1 MGQTTRRLMM
11 GAAGAAGGATF
22 VDDVFS
28 TYLYKGN
35 STARSIVNGIDL
47 AGEGGMV
54 WTKNRASSYFSH
66 RLFDTERGIRK
77 MVTSNTDAAESANS
91 QTLTAY
97 NSDGF
102 SIGTDS
108 MVNSGN
114 EDASSW
120 TFRKAPGFFDVV
132 TYTGTGV
139 TQNIAHNLGS
149 VPGAIF
155 VKRLDAA
162 HNWGV
167 YHRGLNGG
175 VAPEKFRERLN
186 IAGTQDGN
194 NDNGASYWAN
204 TAPTSTHFTVSGQVG
219 SYINTN
225 ISGASYVAYL
235 FAGGASTAAT
245 ARSVAFSSTGA
256 NDGAKN
262 LTIASSSGT
271 NFGSGDFTMEC
282 WFKDTRTN
290 EFSGLDTIFS
300 MSGYTT
306 SSSGNSFSIYRG
318 IGGFLMF
325 NRTGGGF
332 DTLFNSQTSINNL
345 GQWHHFAWTR
355 SGSGT
360 NNNKIWLDGNLH
372 AQFTRNVNYT
382 DGQNFYIGGNDYNG
396 TGTPDE
402 YGFNGKISNV
412 RLIKG
417 QAIYTTNFKPSN
429 EPFTTTSQGAT
440 ASNVKVICCNNSSIT
455 GSSVT
460 SGTITAT
467 NAPTASTDVPF
478 DDLEG
483 FKFGADEDQNIIKTG
498 SFIGNGSSSSNV
510 EINLGW
516 EPSFVIIKNNS
527 TAVDW
532 RMLDS
537 MRGIT
542 DIPSGGDADDAILAP
557 SNMGS
562 EASFGANA
570 MALTPRGFKL
580 QNNGDAYNQ
589 SGANFIYIA
598 VRRPDGYVGKPAE
611 AGTNVFAM
619 DTGNTNAEQAFT
631 SGFPVDWAFY
641 KKFGTTS
648 AWYPHSRLTRA
659 KYMHFD
665 NVNAEQNNAWAVW
678 DDQTGWAENTHYDSD
693 YQSWMFKRHAG
704 FDVVNYIGNQTSSHK
719 IAHSLGRTPEMIW
732 TKNRDQDQQWSV
744 GHKDLNGGTNPWNYL
759 IVLNDV
765 ESETQNTGMWEA
777 PTATHFTVGSDARVN
792 KNNLNYLGIL
802 FSSVEG
808 ICKVGSYTGSSSALT
823 ITTGFQPRFVII
835 KNVVNNA
842 YNSTTGWFVF
852 DTTRGWSSGNNDK
865 WIQLNSTAA
874 QTTQDWTD
882 PTSTGFTINA
892 DSGNNLNNNGDRYIY
907 YAHA

>member
-704 FDVVNYIGNQTSSHK
+704 FDVVTYTGNGSNRE
-719 IAHSLGRTPEMIW
+719 IPHSLGVPAEMLW
-732 TKNRDQDQQWSV
+732 VKRRNDTEDWYVFHS
-744 GHKDLNGGTNPWNYL
+744 GLNGGSSPAGHTVRLNRSDAQDNVGGYIWN
-759 IVLNDV
+759 
-765 ESETQNTGMWEA
+765 SSA
-777 PTATHFTVGSDARVN
+777 PTATHFSIGTGGGVN
-792 KNNLNYLGIL
+792 TNNDSYIAMLFASVAGI
-802 FSSVEG
+802 S
-808 ICKVGSYTGSSSALT
+808 KVGYYTGDGSNESV
-823 ITTGFQPRFVII
+823 TTGFQPRFII
-835 KNVVNNA
+835 IRRVDYA
-842 YNSTTGWFVF
+842 EDWFVF
-852 DTTRGWSSGNNDK
+852 DSVRGLTSGSADPYLRLNQTADQSTTASFFDIS
-865 WIQLNSTAA
+865 
-874 QTTQDWTD
+874 
-882 PTSTGFTINA
+882 STGFTVTANFT
-892 DSGNNLNNNGDRYIY
+892 NNNVPYIY